1 MMLGGINLSEE
12 SKKKLLQWIPVM
24 ILSVLTGV
32 LVPALTSSAAVNAR
46 QDQRLDSIETD
57 LDRYV
62 NKIDTIL
69 DKIEGIPSMARDIQW
84 IKERV
89 FNRSE

>member
-1 MMLGGINLSEE
+1 MLGGINLSEE
-12 SKKKLLQWIPVM
+12 SKKKLLQWIPIM